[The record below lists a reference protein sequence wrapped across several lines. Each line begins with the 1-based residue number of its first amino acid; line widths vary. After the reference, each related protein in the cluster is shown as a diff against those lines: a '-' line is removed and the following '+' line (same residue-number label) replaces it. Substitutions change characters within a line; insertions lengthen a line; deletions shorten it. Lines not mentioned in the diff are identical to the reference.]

1 MISNSLLL
9 AAALSWVAPAVFQEE
24 TPKEEAAEKAAPQEK
39 KKSLLDELDPNLS
52 GGDDLREEMARLF
65 QEVERNLIAID
76 DQLAAAGAG
85 DLPLD
90 KVGDSGLDKLLRSQ
104 KDKSN
109 KVLADIDRILEITQ
123 QLGGT

>member
-1 MISNSLLL
+1 MLSTSLLL
-9 AAALSWVAPAVFQEE
+9 ATALLWVAPAVLQEE
-24 TPKEEAAEKAAPQEK
+24 TPGQEATEKAVPKEK
-39 KKSLLDELDPNLS
+39 KKSLLDELGPNLS

-85 DLPLD
+85 DLALD

-109 KVLADIDRILEITQ
+109 KVLADIDRILEITE